1 MNKKLYISKKVKG
14 LGGRLDYYLLE
25 SRYEDIKN
33 GISTFVY
40 GVEIQKT
47 TVDEYNVEYI
57 QRRKIADISSNKD
70 KTIEFLYILAENE
83 AMPVS
88 LYDITEDFLSDGF
101 FERIE
106 KEKISA

>member
-1 MNKKLYISKKVKG
+1 MNKKLYVSKKVKG
-14 LGGRLDYYLLE
+14 LGGRLDYYLTE
-25 SRYEDIKN
+25 SRYDDIKN

-40 GVEIQKT
+40 GVEIQKV

-57 QRRKIADISSNKD
+57 QKREIADISVNRD
-70 KTIEFLYILAENE
+70 RVVEFISLLAENE

-88 LYDITEDFLSDGF
+88 LYDITEDFLTDGF
-101 FERIE
+101 FERNE